1 MLADR
6 LYKLNSFQ
14 EQYKYVLILSA
25 SLTIEK
31 LIWFEN
37 KEIVESKINW
47 NNILSISSVLCQSE
61 NNEHLEASLRIS
73 QTALIVNCTD
83 EQKAAAIYIL
93 QKLTNI
99 PAYELAIKRDL
110 IDKNLIDRLPLK
122 LKFEINRTKIFN
134 FISINRNIISLNR
147 FQKEVYE
154 KSLLNESLSIS
165 APTSAGK
172 SFILYQLLLEK
183 ITKVQNIIY
192 IVPTRALIS
201 QVESD
206 LNDFAKKYDIK
217 KVTITSVPRIEQS
230 QHNIYI
236 LTQERLHRLYI
247 DNPNFNCDF
256 LLVDEAHKIDNGNR
270 GILLERKL
278 EEIISKNPNIEIY
291 FSSPFTSNPELLL
304 EIVRGQKRKDI
315 INTEFVAVNQNL
327 IYVSQQKG
335 NSLKWNLELVTKT
348 NSHNIGHI
356 LLSKDKRPTSET
368 KKVGYLAYE
377 LGSRKG
383 GNIIYANGAA
393 QAEDYA
399 KIISQIYIENNIQN
413 TSEKVK
419 ELIKLVRKSIHKDY
433 VLSKLLINKISIHY
447 GNLPLLI
454 RQEIENLFKYN
465 HLDFLVC
472 TSTLLEGMNLPAK
485 SIFIRKPQR
494 GNNNPLN
501 ENDFWN
507 LAGRAGRWGK
517 EFSGNIFCIEP
528 QLWDIKPNPDKR
540 KQSISKALDDLNRN
554 EQEAFL
560 EYIENNSPREIAE
573 KKQNFEF
580 AFNYY
585 YTLYVNGALHNDT
598 DFEKKLNGI
607 FVNLL
612 DRIRVPQYI
621 IERNPGISP
630 IAQQEL
636 LEYFENY
643 KKGIENLIPVYPE
656 DENSYN
662 EYIGLISRIGKTLAK
677 FNHRLAAYRSIL
689 ILNWM
694 SGYPLSM
701 LIRDSINY
709 YKNKNVNKSVDA
721 ICREVMSEIE
731 NFARFRFVKE
741 TSCYIDILKYFLHQ
755 KKEYE
760 LLENIPDLS
769 LWLEFGVSE
778 ETQISLLSLGLSR
791 QSAISLSEIIP
802 NNNLD
807 KQQCL
812 EWLRNIDLN
821 NYELSPI
828 IISEIENVKARNQ
841 N

>member
-1 MLADR
+1 MITDR
-6 LYKLNSFQ
+6 LYNLDSFQ
-14 EQYKYVLILSA
+14 KQYKYVLILSA
-25 SLTIEK
+25 SLTIDK
-31 LIWFEN
+31 LIWKDEQSVLEN
-37 KEIVESKINW
+37 NINW
-47 NNILSISSVLCQSE
+47 NNILSISSILCQST
-61 NNEHLEASLRIS
+61 NNEHLEAALRIS
-73 QTALIVNCTD
+73 QTILIINSTD

-99 PAYELAIKRDL
+99 PAYELAIKRE
-110 IDKNLIDRLPLK
+110 LIDRNLIEQLPLK
-122 LKFEINRTKIFN
+122 LKFEINKTKIFN
-134 FISINRNIISLNR
+134 SISINKNIISLNR

-172 SFILYQLLLEK
+172 SFILYQLLLDK
-183 ITKVQNIIY
+183 ITKSKNIIY

-201 QVESD
+201 QVEHD
-206 LNDFAKKYDIK
+206 LNDFVVKYNMQN
-217 KVTITSVPRIEQS
+217 VTITSIPRVEQS
-230 QHNIYI
+230 SHNIYI

-247 DNPNFNCDF
+247 DSPDFKCDF
-256 LLVDEAHKIDNGNR
+256 LLVDEAHKIDNGSR

-278 EEIISKNPNIEIY
+278 EELISLNPNMEIY
-291 FSSPFTSNPELLL
+291 FSSPFTANPELLL
-304 EIVRGQKRKDI
+304 DIIKSQRKKEI
-315 INTEFVAVNQNL
+315 INTEFIAVNQNL

-335 NSLKWNLELVTKT
+335 NSLKWNIELVTKKCKY
-348 NSHNIGHI
+348 NIGHI
-356 LLSKDKRPTSET
+356 ALEKDKRPTNET

-377 LGSRKG
+377 LGSKRG

-399 KIISQIYIENNIQN
+399 KIISEIHKEYDIESS
-413 TSEKVK
+413 SEKVN
-419 ELIKLVRKSIHKDY
+419 ELVKLVKKSIHKEY
-433 VLSKLLINKISIHY
+433 ILAKLLHSRISIHY
-447 GNLPLLI
+447 GNLPLII
-454 RQEIENLFKYN
+454 RQEIEKLFKHN
-465 HLDFLVC
+465 ELDFLIC

-485 SIFIRKPQR
+485 SIFIRKPKR

-528 QLWDIKPNPDKR
+528 QLWEIKPNPDKK
-540 KQSISKALDDLNRN
+540 KQSITRALDDLNKN
-554 EQEAFL
+554 EQKEFIA
-560 EYIENNSPREIAE
+560 YIKDNSPREIAE

-585 YTLYVNGALHNDT
+585 YSKYIHNTLDIHTEFGKVLNDI
-598 DFEKKLNGI
+598 FLKLSK
-607 FVNLL
+607 
-612 DRIRVPQYI
+612 RIRIPQYI

-636 LEYFENY
+636 LEYFEGYN
-643 KKGIENLIPVYPE
+643 KDIENLIPVYPE

-662 EYIGLISRIGKTLAK
+662 EYIKLISRIGKTIAK
-677 FNHRLAAYRSIL
+677 FNHKLAAYRSIL
-689 ILNWM
+689 ILDWM
-694 SGYPLSM
+694 SGRPLSM
-701 LIRDSINY
+701 LIKDSIRY
-709 YKNKNVNKSVDA
+709 FKNKGENKSIDA
-721 ICREVMSEIE
+721 ICRDVMAEIE

-741 TSCYIDILKYFLHQ
+741 SSCYIDILKYFLHQ
-755 KKEYE
+755 KEEYK

-791 QSAISLSEIIP
+791 QVAIELSEIIP
-802 NNNLD
+802 NSNLS
-807 KQQCL
+807 KKECL
-812 EWLRNIDLN
+812 IWLKKLDLN

-828 IISEIENVKARNQ
+828 ILAEIENVKNRH
-841 N
+841 

>member
-6 LYKLNSFQ
+6 LYNLDSFQ

-31 LIWFEN
+31 LIWDEN
-37 KEIVESKINW
+37 RNIVEGEINW
-47 NNILSISSVLCQSE
+47 NNILSISSVLCQSN
-61 NNEHLEASLRIS
+61 NNEHLDASLRIS
-73 QTALIVNCTD
+73 QTALIVSCTD

-93 QKLTNI
+93 QRLTNI
-99 PAYELAIKRDL
+99 PAYELAIKREL

-122 LKFEINRTKIFN
+122 LKFEINKTKIFN
-134 FISINRNIISLNR
+134 SISINKNIISLNR

-154 KSLLNESLSIS
+154 KSLSNESLSIS

-172 SFILYQLLLEK
+172 SFILYQLLLDK
-183 ITKVQNIIY
+183 IGKVKNIIY

-201 QVESD
+201 QVEND
-206 LNDFAKKYDIK
+206 LNDFAKKYHIENI
-217 KVTITSVPRIEQS
+217 TITSVPRIEQS

-247 DNPNFNCDF
+247 DNPDFICDF

-278 EEIISKNPNIEIY
+278 EEIISTNPNVEIY
-291 FSSPFTSNPELLL
+291 FSSPFTANPELLL
-304 EIVRGQKRKDI
+304 EIIKGQKKDI
-315 INTEFVAVNQNL
+315 INTEFIAVNQNL

-348 NSHNIGHI
+348 CKYNIGHI
-356 LLSKDKRPTSET
+356 ILANDKRPTNET
-368 KKVGYLAYE
+368 KKVGYLACE
-377 LGSRKG
+377 LGSKKG

-399 KIISQIYIENNIQN
+399 KIISQIYKEDNIQSD
-413 TSEKVK
+413 SEKVN

-433 VLSKLLINKISIHY
+433 ILSKLLRSKISIHY

-454 RQEIENLFKYN
+454 RQEIENLFKHN

-528 QLWDIKPNPDKR
+528 QLWDIKPNPDKK
-540 KQSISKALDDLNRN
+540 KQSISKALDDLNKN
-554 EQEAFL
+554 EQQAFL
-560 EYIENNSPREIAE
+560 EYIENGSPREVAE
-573 KKQNFEF
+573 RKQNFEF

-585 YTLYVNGALHNDT
+585 YSLFANRKLKNES
-598 DFEKKLNGI
+598 DFEKKLNVI
-607 FVNLL
+607 FSNLSN
-612 DRIRVPQYI
+612 RIRVPQSI

-636 LEYFENY
+636 LEYFEGY

-662 EYIGLISRIGKTLAK
+662 EYIGLISRIGKTIAK
-677 FNHRLAAYRSIL
+677 FNHKLAAYRSIL

-694 SGYPLSM
+694 SGHPLSM

-709 YKNKNVNKSVDA
+709 YKSKNDNKSIDA

-741 TSCYIDILKYFLHQ
+741 SSCYIDILKYFLCQ
-755 KKEYE
+755 KEEYE

-791 QSAISLSEIIP
+791 QSAIALSEIIP
-802 NNNLD
+802 NNNLN

-812 EWLRNIDLN
+812 KWIIDSDLDN
-821 NYELSPI
+821 
-828 IISEIENVKARNQ
+828 
-841 N
+841 